1 MRLSDWQALFK
12 MLKYLYIYNLFF
24 MKLFKIFKN
33 IQNSESNN
41 NYSFA
46 ISKSDRDEFCS
57 TIINSSSL
65 QPGFYFLLA
74 ISAFITSVGL
84 IRDSVI
90 LLVGGMLV
98 APMLSPVLAISLSL
112 TILNIKV
119 LIRSILIFIISTLS
133 SLLVTVFI
141 GVISDYN
148 LLSINFIQ
156 IMNIFSPAT
165 LLVPIAAG
173 AAASF
178 AWAKKNVI
186 GALPGA
192 AVTVTLLPPIAAMG
206 LALANQSYNIFI
218 DSLYIYILN
227 VVGIIIGGLL
237 VFILMGF
244 YKSHKKVVKEV
255 EEESKEQ

>member
-1 MRLSDWQALFK
+1 MNILQKIKNWPGDGSD
-12 MLKYLYIYNLFF
+12 
-24 MKLFKIFKN
+24 
-33 IQNSESNN
+33 N

-46 ISKSDRDEFCS
+46 ISKGERDEFCS

-98 APMLSPVLAISLSL
+98 APMLSPVLAVSLSL
-112 TILNIKV
+112 TIVNFRV
-119 LIRSILIFIISTLS
+119 LIRSILIFIISTLA

-141 GVISDYN
+141 GVISDFN
-148 LLSINFIQ
+148 LVTINFIQ
-156 IMNIFSPAT
+156 VMNIFSPAT

-173 AAASF
+173 GAASF

-206 LALANQSYNIFI
+206 LALGDQSYQIFRE
-218 DSLYIYILN
+218 SLYIYLLN
-227 VVGIIIGGLL
+227 VGGIIIGGLI

-244 YKSHKKVVKEV
+244 YKSRKKVVKEV
-255 EEESKEQ
+255 EEEVKNEE